1 MCVLESIPSF
11 VPYRNHTLPKETE
24 FPKQPICKTCNLSA
38 AWCLC
43 SEWLLVTGEKVLKAS
58 PKRWT
63 RSNQEVTSSP
73 WDVQI
78 QTEQDFLHL
87 QPDKS
92 LFRIWHKHNHN
103 VGKHPG
109 RWRIFFHRLTLV
121 FFLMIPH
128 PVCQRAISNK
138 KVIKSSA
145 ITTGTARS
153 RSNPVNNDMS
163 GLSQLSVSIS
173 LVSAEQ
179 DKSSPIMTRLLVP
192 TRTYGCT
199 CLGKRVSKIMPY
211 FTTLP
216 RGTKHQIKHFLHEV
230 FQLRV
235 ATLTIKICKKH
246 KAALRGD
253 CSRLDETETD
263 PPLLQVHIKIN
274 SLESLNSICA
284 TTGWDNQA
292 RRSQLI

>member
-1 MCVLESIPSF
+1 
-11 VPYRNHTLPKETE
+11 
-24 FPKQPICKTCNLSA
+24 
-38 AWCLC
+38 
-43 SEWLLVTGEKVLKAS
+43 
-58 PKRWT
+58 
-63 RSNQEVTSSP
+63 
-73 WDVQI
+73 
-78 QTEQDFLHL
+78 
-87 QPDKS
+87 
-92 LFRIWHKHNHN
+92 
-103 VGKHPG
+103 
-109 RWRIFFHRLTLV
+109 
-121 FFLMIPH
+121 MIPH

-153 RSNPVNNDMS
+153 HSNPVNNDTS

-199 CLGKRVSKIMPY
+199 CLGKRVSKIMLY

-284 TTGWDNQA
+284 TTG
-292 RRSQLI
+292 